1 MSRLWE
7 ASWWR
12 TVISDLPD
20 QDIRI
25 YSQQGQAETVH
36 SQTLSALTLLYFF
49 SLTPTLRSSTPY
61 LPPAQDSIYWNF
73 MIEFFYSII
82 VICVNSKIK

>member
-12 TVISDLPD
+12 RVISDLPD
-20 QDIRI
+20 QDIHI

-36 SQTLSALTLLYFF
+36 SQTLSALTLLYCF
-49 SLTPTLRSSTPY
+49 SLAPTLRSSTPY
-61 LPPAQDSIYWNF
+61 PPPAQDSIYWIF
-73 MIEFFYSII
+73 MIEFFFIQS
-82 VICVNSKIK
+82 

>member
-36 SQTLSALTLLYFF
+36 SRTLSVLTLLYFF
-49 SLTPTLRSSTPY
+49 SLTPILHSSTPY
-61 LPPAQDSIYWNF
+61 SPPAQDSIYWIF
-73 MIEFFYSII
+73 MIEFIFIQS
-82 VICVNSKIK
+82 